1 MQQNRDNNQQQP
13 AHHVNQSS
21 RVHHPPPHHRHFDNH
36 LRQDFDD
43 DDLNMDAA
51 SEQSKH
57 NNNNNNNTSQ
67 GAPKAAAATATATSP
82 HLPQKDFRILRCF
95 CGCSQLTYEQIE
107 SYAMMNV
114 NGIIHNAEANKL
126 LKTFLQIGHRSD
138 KSNALLLLEC
148 YELCER
154 ILGDLD
160 SYRDHLDDL
169 FELCPSFLWEQ
180 KINDACEAD
189 TPDHIQRLLK
199 EVLTALKKECVGNIE
214 CDHDFTRFRRELLR
228 KIGK

>member
-1 MQQNRDNNQQQP
+1 MQQNRDNNQKQQQQQP

-21 RVHHPPPHHRHFDNH
+21 RVHHPPHHRHFDNH

-43 DDLNMDAA
+43 DLNMEAA
-51 SEQSKH
+51 SEH
-57 NNNNNNNTSQ
+57 NNNNSGQ
-67 GAPKAAAATATATSP
+67 GVAKAATSP

-107 SYAMMNV
+107 SFAMMNV
-114 NGIIHNAEANKL
+114 NGIIHNDEANKL

-154 ILGDLD
+154 ILSDLD
-160 SYRDHLDDL
+160 GYRDHLDDL

-189 TPDHIQRLLK
+189 TPDHIQRLLN

>member
-1 MQQNRDNNQQQP
+1 MQQNRDDNNHHQQ
-13 AHHVNQSS
+13 HTNQS
-21 RVHHPPPHHRHFDNH
+21 RVHHQHFDNH

-43 DDLNMDAA
+43 DLNMDA
-51 SEQSKH
+51 SNEHLSSTK
-57 NNNNNNNTSQ
+57 NNNNNHNH
-67 GAPKAAAATATATSP
+67 GAAAAATSP

-154 ILGDLD
+154 ILSDLD
-160 SYRDHLDDL
+160 SHRDHLDDL
-169 FELCPSFLWEQ
+169 LELCPSFLWEQ
-180 KINDACEAD
+180 KINDACDAD
-189 TPDHIQRLLK
+189 TSDDVHRLLD
-199 EVLTALKKECVGNIE
+199 EILMALKKECVGNIE

>member
-1 MQQNRDNNQQQP
+1 MQQNRDS
-13 AHHVNQSS
+13 NQSGG
-21 RVHHPPPHHRHFDNH
+21 VHHRHFDNH

-43 DDLNMDAA
+43 DLNVDANEPFT
-51 SEQSKH
+51 ST
-57 NNNNNNNTSQ
+57 NNNNS
-67 GAPKAAAATATATSP
+67 GARRAEAESTTSP
-82 HLPQKDFRILRCF
+82 QSPQKDFRILRCF
-95 CGCSQLTYEQIE
+95 CGCSQLTFEQIE
-107 SYAMMNV
+107 SIAMMNV
-114 NGIIHNAEANKL
+114 TGIIQNAEANKL

-138 KSNALLLLEC
+138 KSNALLLVEC

-154 ILGDLD
+154 VLGDCD

-180 KINDACEAD
+180 KINDACDAA
-189 TPDHIQRLLK
+189 TPDHIHHQLE
-199 EVLTALKKECVGNIE
+199 EVLRALKKECVNNIE

>member
-1 MQQNRDNNQQQP
+1 MQQNRDNNQRQQQQQ
-13 AHHVNQSS
+13 HNVNQEGS
-21 RVHHPPPHHRHFDNH
+21 RVHHPPHHRHFDNH

-43 DDLNMDAA
+43 DLNMDAA
-51 SEQSKH
+51 GEQSKLT
-57 NNNNNNNTSQ
+57 NNNNNNSQ
-67 GAPKAAAATATATSP
+67 EAAKTAAATSP

-107 SYAMMNV
+107 AYAMMNV
-114 NGIIHNAEANKL
+114 TGIIHNAEANKL

-154 ILGDLD
+154 ILADLD
-160 SYRDHLDDL
+160 EYRDHLDDL
-169 FELCPSFLWEQ
+169 LELCPSFLWEQ
-180 KINDACEAD
+180 KINDACDAD
-189 TPDHIQRLLK
+189 PPDRVHRLLD
-199 EVLTALKKECVGNIE
+199 EILTALKKECVGNIE

>member
-1 MQQNRDNNQQQP
+1 MQQNRGNTDHRTS
-13 AHHVNQSS
+13 AS
-21 RVHHPPPHHRHFDNH
+21 RASPHHRHFEHH

-43 DDLNMDAA
+43 DLDVNA
-51 SEQSKH
+51 SRSSSAGSTRTQS
-57 NNNNNNNTSQ
+57 
-67 GAPKAAAATATATSP
+67 
-82 HLPQKDFRILRCF
+82 PQKDFRILRCF

-107 SYAMMNV
+107 SYALMNV

-154 ILGDLD
+154 IANDLD
-160 SYRDHLDDL
+160 TYRDHLDDL

-180 KINDACEAD
+180 KINDACDANDDEV
-189 TPDHIQRLLK
+189 HQRLN
-199 EVLTALKKECVGNIE
+199 EILTALMKECVGNIE
-214 CDHDFTRFRRELLR
+214 CDHDFKRFQDELLR

>member
-1 MQQNRDNNQQQP
+1 MQQNRDNNHPHRHQ
-13 AHHVNQSS
+13 S
-21 RVHHPPPHHRHFDNH
+21 RVHHQHFDNH

-43 DDLNMDAA
+43 DLNMGDTSEHSA
-51 SEQSKH
+51 STT
-57 NNNNNNNTSQ
+57 NNNKNP
-67 GAPKAAAATATATSP
+67 GTASTGATSP
-82 HLPQKDFRILRCF
+82 SRSPQKDFRILRCF

-114 NGIIHNAEANKL
+114 KGIIHNAEANKL
-126 LKTFLQIGHRSD
+126 LRTFLQIGHRSD

-154 ILGDLD
+154 ISNDLD

-169 FELCPSFLWEQ
+169 LELCPSFLWEQ
-180 KINDACEAD
+180 KINDACDAD
-189 TPDHIQRLLK
+189 TPDDVQRQLDDIL
-199 EVLTALKKECVGNIE
+199 VALKKECAGNIE